1 MQELKGTGV
10 ALATPFNEDLSLDL
24 NGLGQLVEYNI
35 SGGVDYLVV
44 MGTTAENATLTTTEK
59 DIVIAKVIEVN
70 AGRLPLVLGVG
81 GNNTAALV
89 EELKTRDFSG
99 FKAILSVSPYY
110 NRPTQAG
117 IYAHYLAVAEA
128 SPLPVI
134 LYNVPGRTGSNILP
148 ETVIKLANTTENII
162 GVKEAAGDLA
172 QMMRLIKDRPDGF
185 LVLSGDDLLALPTVS
200 AGGDGVISV
209 LAQGLPGIFS
219 EMMKQGLQSNFTEAY
234 EKHYTLMPAVDLI
247 FAEGNPAGIKALL
260 ASKKICKGSV
270 RLPLVPATETL
281 KQNIASRTSCIFEM
295 G

>member
-44 MGTTAENATLTTTEK
+44 MGTTAENATLTSAEK
-59 DIVIAKVIEVN
+59 DKIIAKVTEVN

-81 GNNTAALV
+81 GNNTTALV
-89 EELKTRDFSG
+89 DELKTRDFTG

-117 IYAHYLAVAEA
+117 IYAHYLAIAEA

-134 LYNVPGRTGSNILP
+134 LYNVPGRTGSNVLP
-148 ETVIKLANTTENII
+148 ETVIKLANDSENII

-172 QMMRLIKDRPDGF
+172 QMMRLIKERPDEF

-219 EMMKQGLQSNFTEAY
+219 EMMKQGLQSNFNEAY
-234 EKHYTLMPAVDLI
+234 KKHYMLMPAVDLI

-260 ASKKICKGSV
+260 ASKNICNDSV

-281 KQNIASRTSCIFEM
+281 KQNIATYLSET
-295 G
+295 GL

>member
-44 MGTTAENATLTTTEK
+44 MGTTAENATLTATEK
-59 DIVIAKVIEVN
+59 DQVVAKVIEVN
-70 AGRLPLVLGVG
+70 SGRLPLVLGVG
-81 GNNTAALV
+81 GNNTATV
-89 EELKTRDFSG
+89 IEELKVRDLSA

-134 LYNVPGRTGSNILP
+134 LYNVPGRTGSNVLP
-148 ETVIKLANTTENII
+148 ETVIKLAQASANII

-172 QMMRLIKDRPDGF
+172 QMMRLIKERPDGF

-200 AGGDGVISV
+200 VGGDGVISV

-219 EMMKQGLQSNFTEAY
+219 EMMNEGLQGNFSEAY
-234 EKHYTLMPAVDLI
+234 KKHYTLMPAVDLI
-247 FAEGNPAGIKALL
+247 FTEGNPAGIKALL
-260 ASKKICKGSV
+260 ANKNICKDRV
-270 RLPLVPATETL
+270 RLPLVAATETL
-281 KQNIASRTSCIFEM
+281 KQNIATYLSET
-295 G
+295 GL

>member
-24 NGLGQLVEYNI
+24 NGLGELVEYNI

-44 MGTTAENATLTTTEK
+44 MGTTAENATLTSAEK
-59 DIVIAKVIEVN
+59 DKVIAKVIEVN

-81 GNNTAALV
+81 GNNTTALI
-89 EELKTRDFSG
+89 EELKTRDFTD

-117 IYAHYLAVAEA
+117 IYAHYLAIAKA
-128 SPLPVI
+128 SPLPII
-134 LYNVPGRTGSNILP
+134 LYNVPGRTGSNVLP
-148 ETVIKLANTTENII
+148 ETVIKLANNSENII

-209 LAQGLPGIFS
+209 LAQGLPGVFS
-219 EMMKQGLQSNFTEAY
+219 EMMKQGLQSNFNEAY
-234 EKHYTLMPAVDLI
+234 KKHYTLMPAVDLI

-260 ASKKICKGSV
+260 ASKKICNDSV

-281 KQNIASRTSCIFEM
+281 KQNIATYLSET
-295 G
+295 GL